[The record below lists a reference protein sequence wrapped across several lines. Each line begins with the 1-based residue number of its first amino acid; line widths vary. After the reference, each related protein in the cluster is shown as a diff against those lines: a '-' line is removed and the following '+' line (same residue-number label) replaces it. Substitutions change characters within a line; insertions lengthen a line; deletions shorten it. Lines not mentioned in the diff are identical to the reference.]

1 MFIFA
6 PMKTI
11 SKETDPRYLACP
23 IRQVITRFGDKWTL
37 LVLGI
42 LGSSDQKKMRYSEI
56 HEKMLDCSQKM
67 LSQTLKNLESNKL
80 INRKV
85 YPEVPP
91 RVEYSLT
98 ELGISLL
105 GPLKVLVEWAQE
117 NMNKIIKD

>member
-1 MFIFA
+1 
-6 PMKTI
+6 MKTI
-11 SKETDPRYLACP
+11 SKETDPRYLTCP

-98 ELGISLL
+98 ELGVSLL